1 MLQLKQR
8 RACTVVHRGTFPEIP
23 VLLLVSP
30 LGVSLVESKPRPD
43 ESQIHQNL
51 QESVFAAI

>member
-8 RACTVVHRGTFPEIP
+8 RSCMVVHQATFLEIP
-23 VLLLVSP
+23 VLLLVSS
-30 LGVSLVESKPRPD
+30 LGFSLVESKTRPD

-51 QESVFAAI
+51 QESVFAAV